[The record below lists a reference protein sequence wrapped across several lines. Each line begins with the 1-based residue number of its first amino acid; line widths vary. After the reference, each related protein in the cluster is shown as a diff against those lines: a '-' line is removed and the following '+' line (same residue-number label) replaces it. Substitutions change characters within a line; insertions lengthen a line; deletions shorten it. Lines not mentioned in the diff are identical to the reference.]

1 MRCPTDST
9 TKSRG
14 SVAKSMHEVYPK
26 PGDQSWKP
34 GRGQIL
40 WQTSQIALDDTHGG
54 KAPGKVGW
62 DQNRIVSRHFAK
74 GVTWPGTPRTDE
86 RCSRGCDQRRH
97 LHLWRR
103 RPSFIDGGCNDRHW
117 MFDTRSASPRW
128 EPETAPP
135 LTVHGADGAVPRLDG
150 HGWRLNPGRS
160 PLAHRLVERAA
171 ADEAKGAPK
180 INSSGGSEGY
190 SPLCISS
197 WTGCAPFVI

>member
-1 MRCPTDST
+1 MEASQNPCTSLPKTGRSKLEARQGPNSLAD
-9 TKSRG
+9 
-14 SVAKSMHEVYPK
+14 VANC
-26 PGDQSWKP
+26 
-34 GRGQIL
+34 
-40 WQTSQIALDDTHGG
+40 ADDTHGG

-74 GVTWPGTPRTDE
+74 GVTWSGTPGTDE

-103 RPSFIDGGCNDRHW
+103 RPSFIDGGSNDRHW
-117 MFDTRSASPRW
+117 MFDTRDASPRW
-128 EPETAPP
+128 EPAPAPP
-135 LTVHGADGAVPRLDG
+135 LTVHGADGAIPRLEG
-150 HGWRLNPGRS
+150 HSWRLNPGRS

-171 ADEAKGAPK
+171 ADEARGAPK